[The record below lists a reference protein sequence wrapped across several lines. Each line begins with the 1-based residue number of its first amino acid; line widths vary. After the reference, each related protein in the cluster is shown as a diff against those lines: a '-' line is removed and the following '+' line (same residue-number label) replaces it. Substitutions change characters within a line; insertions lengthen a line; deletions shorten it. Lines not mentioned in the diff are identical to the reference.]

1 MLRGAENDR
10 AQVLR
15 CIVLGRDSMDLLC
28 DSLGL
33 QCHQVRAALDDLADA
48 GLVRPLGAAGTA
60 SLTFAPTED
69 GRREAL
75 RHLDERERAL
85 AERGMAPD
93 DVEYLR
99 RLARDE
105 PPPRR
110 AECEWGV
117 GGTRQRLWQ
126 AGLVDVV
133 GFLRPRAVLTDRGRT
148 VVDAVD
154 GAAS

>member
-33 QCHQVRAALDDLADA
+33 QCHQVRAALDDLEDA
-48 GLVRPLGAAGTA
+48 GLVRAQGPAGIA

-69 GRREAL
+69 GRRETL
-75 RHLDERERAL
+75 RRLDERERAL
-85 AERGMAPD
+85 AEQGLAPD

-99 RLARDE
+99 RLARGG

-110 AECEWGV
+110 TECEWGV

-126 AGLVDVV
+126 AGFVDVV
-133 GFLRPRAVLTDRGRT
+133 GFLRPRAVLTDRGRA
-148 VVDAVD
+148 VVDALD
-154 GAAS
+154 GGAA